1 MSDWSSPSTLALLG
15 AAGGFLDPNGG
26 PASAVQLGM
35 QGMMAG
41 NQMQQQKAAA
51 AIAQRKLTKQMEI
64 EDTLRSLAEKHGAD
78 TVGFARALSGSQYP
92 ELIKLGIDMAKA
104 KSVKSFI
111 KGKDAEGNPTYYAG
125 YNTGEMSPTGVT
137 PSDRLMQINRG
148 SQIDLADPYSGVAQK
163 SLGVG
168 IGPGQSAQLAQSQNQ
183 FNMSHALAQ
192 QNSALNQYKAAMDY
206 NPEFQAQKAE
216 SIARAKTKGNISATA
231 ESNLP
236 GATTAVKAS
245 IQAAQDLL
253 DHPGFDISVGGK
265 SPAGYLASFVPN
277 TDAGDWKARFEQIE
291 GKTYLG
297 GIEALRGFG
306 PVTEKEGLAAGQAYA
321 RLKRTTSQKE
331 FLIANKEFQDAMK
344 AGLAKIAGQAGAQT
358 PDVTPINNFTDNKD
372 GWGDL
377 K

>member
-1 MSDWSSPSTLALLG
+1 MAFDDPRVMALLG
-15 AAGGFLDPNGG
+15 AGAGFLDPQGGLSEGFRNGMM
-26 PASAVQLGM
+26 GM
-35 QGMMAG
+35 QVG
-41 NQMQQQKAAA
+41 NQMQQQKASA
-51 AIAQRKLTKQMEI
+51 AIAQRNLTKQMEI
-64 EDTLRSLAEKHGAD
+64 EDTLRSLADKHGAD

-125 YNTGEMSPTGVT
+125 YNTGELSPTGVT

-192 QNSALNQYKAAMDY
+192 QNSALNQYKTMMDY
-206 NPEFQAQKAE
+206 NPDYQAQKAE
-216 SIARAKTKGNISATA
+216 SLARAKTRGNISATA

-245 IQAAQDLL
+245 IQAAQDLV
-253 DHPGFDISVGGK
+253 DHPGFGISVGGT
-265 SPAGYLASFVPN
+265 SPIGYAASFLPN

-291 GKTYLG
+291 GKSYLG

-306 PVTEKEGLAAGQAYA
+306 PVTEKEGLAAGQAYS
-321 RLKRTTSQKE
+321 RLKRTTSKKE
-331 FLIANKEFQDAMK
+331 FLIANKEFQEAMK

>member
-15 AAGGFLDPNGG
+15 AAGGFLDPNEG
-26 PASAVQLGM
+26 PASAARLGM
-35 QGMMAG
+35 QGLMAG

-125 YNTGEMSPTGVT
+125 YNTGELSPTGVT

-168 IGPGQSAQLAQSQNQ
+168 ISPGQSAQLAQSQNQ

-206 NPEFQAQKAE
+206 NPEFQAQKAG
-216 SIARAKTKGNISATA
+216 SIAGAKVQAT
-231 ESNLP
+231 N
-236 GATTAVKAS
+236 
-245 IQAAQDLL
+245 AAQAKLDLPQVIEQGEQTIKLVDDLL
-253 DHPGFDISVGGK
+253 NHPGFNVSVGAK
-265 SPAGYLASFVPN
+265 SPLGKVASFVPG
-277 TDAGDWKARFEQIE
+277 TDAASFDIASKQMLGKQFLEAFQTLKGGGQITEIE
-291 GKTYLG
+291 GKKAT
-297 GIEALRGFG
+297 EAMSRMS
-306 PVTEKEGLAAGQAYA
+306 
-321 RLKRTTSQKE
+321 TSNSQEEYIKS
-331 FLIANKEFQDAMK
+331 AKEFQSIIRQGIDRAKSK
-344 AGLAKIAGQAGAQT
+344 AGVQT
-358 PDVTPINNFTDNKD
+358 TPSYQD